1 MNNNAHQ
8 VAIKK
13 LADKDKKIKNA
24 IIKYGMPN
32 DRITKGGFETL
43 FKMIVGQ
50 QISVKA
56 ANSVWEKLRNIDA
69 NNVNNLLN
77 LSDLILR
84 EAGLSRQKITYS
96 RDLAQKIKN
105 KSLVLENLTKLS
117 SEDAHKKLTQ
127 VKGIGDWTADIYQL
141 FVLGDMDA
149 FPQADLAIQEGAKRY
164 FQLDKRPSA
173 NNLVKLA
180 EKWRPFRGAGALVM
194 WQIYRVEVHEGSTVN

>member
-1 MNNNAHQ
+1 MNNNTHQ

-56 ANSVWEKLRNIDA
+56 ANSVWEKLKKINA
-69 NNVNNLLN
+69 NNFKNLLL
-77 LSDLILR
+77 LSDLKLR
-84 EAGLSRQKITYS
+84 EAGLSRQKISYS

-105 KSLVLENLTKLS
+105 ESLVLENLTKLS
-117 SEDAHKKLTQ
+117 SEEAHKKLTQ

-149 FPQADLAIQEGAKRY
+149 FPQADLAVQEGAKRY
-164 FQLDKRPSA
+164 FQLATRPSA
-173 NNLVKLA
+173 NELVRLA

>member
-1 MNNNAHQ
+1 MNNNTHQ

-56 ANSVWEKLRNIDA
+56 ANSVWEKLKKINA
-69 NNVNNLLN
+69 NDFKNLLL
-77 LSDLILR
+77 LSDLKLR
-84 EAGLSRQKITYS
+84 EAGLSRQKISYS

-105 KSLVLENLTKLS
+105 ESLVLEDLAKLS
-117 SEDAHKKLTQ
+117 SEEAHKKLTQ
-127 VKGIGDWTADIYQL
+127 VKGIGDWTADVYQL
-141 FVLGDMDA
+141 FVLGHMDA
-149 FPQADLAIQEGAKRY
+149 FPQADLAVQEGAKRY
-164 FQLDKRPSA
+164 FQLATRPSA
-173 NNLVKLA
+173 NELVRLA

>member
-1 MNNNAHQ
+1 MNNNTHQ

-56 ANSVWEKLRNIDA
+56 ANSVWEKLKKINA
-69 NNVNNLLN
+69 NDFKNLLL
-77 LSDLILR
+77 LSDLKLR
-84 EAGLSRQKITYS
+84 EAGLSRQKISYS

-105 KSLVLENLTKLS
+105 ESLVLENLAKLS
-117 SEDAHKKLTQ
+117 SEEAHKKLTQ

-149 FPQADLAIQEGAKRY
+149 FPQADLAVQEGARRY
-164 FQLDKRPSA
+164 FQLTTRPSA
-173 NNLVKLA
+173 NELVRLA

>member
-1 MNNNAHQ
+1 MNNNTHQ

-56 ANSVWEKLRNIDA
+56 ANSVWEKLKKINA
-69 NNVNNLLN
+69 NDFKNLLL
-77 LSDLILR
+77 LSDLKLR
-84 EAGLSRQKITYS
+84 EAGLSRQKISYS

-105 KSLVLENLTKLS
+105 ESLVLENLAKLS
-117 SEDAHKKLTQ
+117 SEEAHKKLTQ

-149 FPQADLAIQEGAKRY
+149 FPQADLAVQEGAKRY
-164 FQLDKRPSA
+164 FQLEIRPSA
-173 NNLVKLA
+173 NELVRLA

>member
-1 MNNNAHQ
+1 MNNNTHQ

-56 ANSVWEKLRNIDA
+56 ANSVWEKLKKINA
-69 NNVNNLLN
+69 NDFKNLLF
-77 LSDLILR
+77 LSDLKLR
-84 EAGLSRQKITYS
+84 EAGLSRQKISYS
-96 RDLAQKIKN
+96 RELAQKIKN
-105 KSLVLENLTKLS
+105 ESLVLENLAKLS
-117 SEDAHKKLTQ
+117 SEEAHKKLTQ

-149 FPQADLAIQEGAKRY
+149 FPQADLAVQEGAKRY
-164 FQLDKRPSA
+164 FQLATRPSA
-173 NNLVKLA
+173 NELVRLA

-194 WQIYRVEVHEGSTVN
+194 WQIYRVEVHEGSTVS

>member
-1 MNNNAHQ
+1 MNNNTHQ

-56 ANSVWEKLRNIDA
+56 ANSVWEKLKKINA
-69 NNVNNLLN
+69 NDFKNLLL
-77 LSDLILR
+77 LSDLKLR
-84 EAGLSRQKITYS
+84 EAGLSRQKISYS

-164 FQLDKRPSA
+164 FQLEKRPSA

-194 WQIYRVEVHEGSTVN
+194 WQIYRVEVHEGSTIN

>member
-1 MNNNAHQ
+1 MNNNTHQ
-8 VAIKK
+8 IAIIK

-56 ANSVWEKLRNIDA
+56 ANSVWEKLKKINA
-69 NNVNNLLN
+69 NDFKNLLL
-77 LSDLILR
+77 LSDLKLR
-84 EAGLSRQKITYS
+84 EAGLSRQKISYS

-105 KSLVLENLTKLS
+105 ESLVLENLAQLS
-117 SEDAHKKLTQ
+117 SEEAHKKLTQ

-149 FPQADLAIQEGAKRY
+149 FPQADLAVQEGARRY
-164 FQLDKRPSA
+164 FQLATRPSA
-173 NNLVKLA
+173 NELVRLA

>member
-1 MNNNAHQ
+1 MNNNTHQ

-13 LADKDKKIKNA
+13 LANKDKKIKNA

-56 ANSVWEKLRNIDA
+56 ANSVWEKLKKINA
-69 NNVNNLLN
+69 NDFKNLLL
-77 LSDLILR
+77 LSDLKLR
-84 EAGLSRQKITYS
+84 EAGLSRQKISYS

-164 FQLDKRPSA
+164 FQLEKRPSA
-173 NNLVKLA
+173 NKLVKLA
-180 EKWRPFRGAGALVM
+180 EKWRPLRGAGALVM
-194 WQIYRVEVHEGSTVN
+194 WQIYRVEVHEGLTVN

>member
-1 MNNNAHQ
+1 MNNNTHQ

-13 LADKDKKIKNA
+13 LADQDKKIKNA

-77 LSDLILR
+77 LSDLKLR

-164 FQLDKRPSA
+164 FQLEKRPSA
-173 NNLVKLA
+173 NSLVKLA
-180 EKWRPFRGAGALVM
+180 EKWRPLRGAGALVM

>member
-1 MNNNAHQ
+1 MNNNTHQ

-77 LSDLILR
+77 LSDLKLR

-164 FQLDKRPSA
+164 FQLEKRPSA

>member
-1 MNNNAHQ
+1 MNNNTHQ

-56 ANSVWEKLRNIDA
+56 ANSVWEKLKKINA
-69 NNVNNLLN
+69 NDFKNLLL
-77 LSDLILR
+77 LSDLKLR
-84 EAGLSRQKITYS
+84 EAGLSRQKISYS

-164 FQLDKRPSA
+164 FQLEKRPSA